1 MKSGMS
7 NIFAALCLVSLFFA
21 AGCTRAQVR
30 NSGAAPEPETAPTP
44 EIAKITNPGRVVHVL
59 VALCDNE
66 NQGIVPVPAFLGNG
80 EDAGRNLYWGAAF
93 GVRTFFGRS
102 ANWTRLAEIK
112 NPSENVLER
121 LVFRH
126 RTQNV
131 YLVAD
136 AYRGS
141 KMKATINDF
150 FAAAAGTKLENVA
163 AGDKNLQIF
172 GSADLVAFIGH
183 NGLMDFSLENEI
195 VKKDAAERDAV
206 ILACASRQYF
216 AAHLR
221 RTSARP
227 LLWTSNLMAPE
238 AYILHD
244 ALEGW
249 ANNETPAEVQTRAAR
264 AYAKYQKISLRSAQ
278 KLLVTGW

>member
-1 MKSGMS
+1 MS

-30 NSGAAPEPETAPTP
+30 NSGAPPEPETAPTP

-150 FAAAAGTKLENVA
+150 FAAAAGTNRAGAQIA
-163 AGDKNLQIF
+163 AAMSFWSLLPSNGALAK
-172 GSADLVAFIGH
+172 SASPPTATSSASSTG
-183 NGLMDFSLENEI
+183 
-195 VKKDAAERDAV
+195 V
-206 ILACASRQYF
+206 I
-216 AAHLR
+216 
-221 RTSARP
+221 TARSGAP
-227 LLWTSNLMAPE
+227 LPSF
-238 AYILHD
+238 
-244 ALEGW
+244 
-249 ANNETPAEVQTRAAR
+249 RA
-264 AYAKYQKISLRSAQ
+264 LRS
-278 KLLVTGW
+278 LG